1 MSTPMDTGDAE
12 LDELLGAYALDALD
26 PDERDAVERYLARTP
41 SAADEVERLR
51 TAAAWIGAS
60 EALAPPS
67 RLRNALLD
75 AARGGAVDDALAGYV
90 TETARFDALV
100 DEVPPAAL
108 GRTTANGLGVHHLVV
123 HLAAMES
130 LLAATLGGPVIA
142 GIDDTDV
149 EARTARFVERFAD
162 RPVDD
167 ARAVWRDAVV
177 AVRRWAEDPT
187 HANDDVAC
195 YGLVLSR
202 DSVLLTRAFEIW
214 THADDIRR
222 ELERPAVHPE
232 PATLHRMAN
241 MSVTATPIGL
251 EVMGRAHRGR
261 SARVELTGPGGGSWL
276 IPLGMS
282 EAAEP
287 ADVVVTLDTVDWCL
301 LVAER
306 VAPEAL
312 VYEATGDASLVP
324 DLAAAASAFAML

>member
-1 MSTPMDTGDAE
+1 MSTPMDFDDAA

-26 PDERDAVERYLARTP
+26 LDEQAAVERYLARTP

-67 RLRNALLD
+67 RLRTTLLD
-75 AARGGAVDDALAGYV
+75 AARGRALDDALAGYT
-90 TETARFDALV
+90 TETARFDAVV
-100 DEVPPAAL
+100 DEVTEDAL
-108 GRTTANGLGVHHLVV
+108 GRTTANGLGIHHLVI

-130 LLAATLGGPVIA
+130 LLAATLGEPVIA
-142 GIDDTDV
+142 GIDETDV
-149 EARTARFVERFAD
+149 DARTARFVERFRD

-167 ARAVWRDAVV
+167 ARAVWRDAVA
-177 AVRRWAEDPT
+177 AVRRWAGDPA
-187 HANDDVAC
+187 HATDDVAC
-195 YGLVLSR
+195 FGLVLSR

-222 ELERPAVHPE
+222 ELGRPAVHPE
-232 PATLHRMAN
+232 PVTLHRMAN

-251 EVMGRAHRGR
+251 EVIGRAHRGR
-261 SARVELTGPGGGSWL
+261 SARIVLTGPGGGSWL

-306 VAPEAL
+306 VTPDEL
-312 VYEATGDASLVP
+312 VYEATGDESLVP

>member
-1 MSTPMDTGDAE
+1 MDLSDAE

-26 PDERDAVERYLARTP
+26 PDEQVAVERYLARTP

-67 RLRNALLD
+67 RLRATLLD
-75 AARGGAVDDALAGYV
+75 AARGGPLDEALAGYT
-90 TETARFDALV
+90 TEAARFDAIV
-100 DEVPPAAL
+100 DEVPAGAL
-108 GRTTANGLGVHHLVV
+108 DRTTANGLGIHHLVI

-130 LLAATLGGPVIA
+130 LLAATLGEPVLH
-142 GIDDTDV
+142 GIDETDV
-149 EARTARFVERFAD
+149 EARTARFVECFGD

-167 ARAVWRDAVV
+167 ALDVWRAAVA
-177 AVRRWAEDPT
+177 AVRRWAEDPA
-187 HANDDVAC
+187 HSGDDVAC
-195 YGLVLSR
+195 FGLVLSR

-222 ELERPAVHPE
+222 ELGRPAVHPE
-232 PATLHRMAN
+232 PVTLHRMAN

-251 EVMGRAHRGR
+251 EVIGRAHRGK
-261 SARVELTGPGGGSWL
+261 SARVVLTGPGGGSWL

-282 EAAEP
+282 EVAEP

-306 VAPEAL
+306 IAPDAL
-312 VYEATGDASLVP
+312 AYEATGDSSLVP
-324 DLAAAASAFAML
+324 DLVAAASAFAML